1 MQYVLFSVSSAILNF
16 YSGMINDYP
25 IEVLRYAVVCYDKDL
40 LDDAA
45 RVAIAKPL
53 DTVVLGLSPKIAI
66 AWVTAQSVNFDFP
79 DPFHDIR
86 SNIFRNGVTH

>member
-1 MQYVLFSVSSAILNF
+1 M
-16 YSGMINDYP
+16 
-25 IEVLRYAVVCYDKDL
+25 CYDKDL